1 MIAGSNEGSVRCDEE
16 DEEDELCSC
25 CCRLACSIAASCSS
39 MIFLRIA
46 SIFATFQGAN
56 VQDWVYVRLR
66 LRCNKEVRALT
77 ESLRSSKELSK
88 WNVTAV
94 KWLKGAKLD
103 TRSLID
109 FFASSAAQRE
119 FNVTEQKF

>member
-46 SIFATFQGAN
+46 SIFATIQGAN
-56 VQDWVYVRLR
+56 LQDWVDIRLR
-66 LRCNKEVRALT
+66 LRCNRKVRVLT
-77 ESLRSSKELSK
+77 ESLRSPKELSK
-88 WNVTAV
+88 WDVTAV
-94 KWLKGAKLD
+94 NARRRQLD
-103 TRSLID
+103 TKSMID
-109 FFASSAAQRE
+109 PFWLSPAQRD
-119 FNVTEQKF
+119 FDVTEQKS